1 MPSNHVKSFLRGI
14 HLNDYKDETSRLPIQ
29 RFPFAPLLILP
40 LKQNAGRAPKP
51 IVRQGQEV
59 TRGQK
64 IAEADGSLS
73 VALHAPESGVIKK
86 IDLVPTISGQM
97 EPGIYLQSY
106 PGSTQEV
113 VESKS
118 CDWQSATPEEIVK
131 AIQDAGIV
139 GLGGAA
145 FPTHA
150 KLIPPRDEPVDT
162 LIINGAEC
170 EPYLTTDHR
179 VMLEQT
185 ADIMLG
191 IRYLVKATGA
201 RQVIIGVE
209 ANKPDAYTALC
220 DAAKNEHNV
229 TVEEVNAKYPQG
241 AAKILIKALTGRET
255 PSGAHTS
262 AIGVIVCNIATTAE
276 IGRLLPHGRG
286 ILERV
291 ITVGG
296 PAIKD
301 KGNYRIPIGTPLR
314 FVLDTTGIK
323 DNVSR
328 VFLGGPM
335 MGNAAPNLDISI
347 TKGVS
352 GVIAFTERELPKTTK
367 VYPCIHCGYCV
378 DVCPLGLNPSMLGL
392 LANVKQYQAM
402 ASDYHLKDCF
412 ECGACSFICPSHIP
426 LVQQFRVAKSM
437 LKRLKATQ
445 ALQSINNNKQQQ
457 EKDKSAS

>member
-14 HLNDYKDETSRLPIQ
+14 HLKDSKDETSRLPIQ

-64 IAEADGSLS
+64 IAEAEGELS

-86 IDLVPTISGQM
+86 IDLVPTINGHM

-106 PGSTQEV
+106 PSSTQEV
-113 VESKS
+113 LEGQP
-118 CDWQSATPEEIVK
+118 CDWQSATPEQIVK
-131 AIQDAGIV
+131 AIQEAGIV

-150 KLIPPRDEPVDT
+150 KLIPPKDEPVDT

-191 IRYLVKATGA
+191 IRYLLKATGA
-201 RQVIIGVE
+201 RKVIIGVE
-209 ANKPDAYTALC
+209 ANKPDAYAALS
-220 DAAKNEHNV
+220 DAAKDEHNV
-229 TVEEVNAKYPQG
+229 TVEEVSAKYPQG

-296 PAIKD
+296 PAIKN

-314 FVLDTTGIK
+314 FVLETAGATENI
-323 DNVSR
+323 SR

-352 GVIAFTERELPKTTK
+352 GVIAFTTQEIPVIDK

-392 LANVKQYQAM
+392 LANIKQYQEM
-402 ASDYHLKDCF
+402 ADCYHLKDCF

-426 LVQQFRVAKSM
+426 LVQQFRIAKSI
-437 LKRLKATQ
+437 LKKLKTTQ
-445 ALQSINNNKQQQ
+445 AQQTQDNHNQQDKQN
-457 EKDKSAS
+457 KSAA

>member
-1 MPSNHVKSFLRGI
+1 
-14 HLNDYKDETSRLPIQ
+14 
-29 RFPFAPLLILP
+29 
-40 LKQNAGRAPKP
+40 
-51 IVRQGQEV
+51 
-59 TRGQK
+59 
-64 IAEADGSLS
+64 
-73 VALHAPESGVIKK
+73 
-86 IDLVPTISGQM
+86 M

-113 VESKS
+113 LDGYP
-118 CDWQSATPEEIVK
+118 CDWRTATPEQIVK

-150 KLIPPRDEPVDT
+150 KLIPPKDEPVDT

-185 ADIMLG
+185 ADIMQG
-191 IRYLVKATGA
+191 IQYLLTATGA
-201 RQVIIGVE
+201 SKTIIGVE
-209 ANKPDAYTALC
+209 SNKPDAYAALC
-220 DAAKNEHNV
+220 DAAKQANNV

-262 AIGVIVCNIATTAE
+262 AIGVIVCNVATTAE

-296 PAIKD
+296 PAIKN

-314 FVLDTTGIK
+314 FVLETAGIA
-323 DNVSR
+323 DNLSR

-335 MGNAAPNLDISI
+335 MGNAAPNLDISV

-352 GVIAFTERELPKTTK
+352 GVIAFTEQQIPKTEK

-392 LANVKQYQAM
+392 LANTRQYETM
-402 ASDYHLKDCF
+402 MNNYNLKDCF
-412 ECGACSFICPSHIP
+412 ECGACSFVCPSHIP

-437 LKRLKATQ
+437 LKRLKSPQ
-445 ALQSINNNKQQQ
+445 AQDKNSPQQNK
-457 EKDKSAS
+457 SVA

>member
-1 MPSNHVKSFLRGI
+1 MPNYHVKSFLRGI
-14 HLNDYKDETSRLPIQ
+14 HLKDYKDETSRLSIQ

-40 LKQNAGRAPKP
+40 LKQNAGRAPKV

-59 TRGQK
+59 VRGQK
-64 IAEADGSLS
+64 IAEADGELS

-86 IDLVPTISGQM
+86 IDLVATISGHM

-113 VESKS
+113 LDGHP
-118 CDWQSATPEEIVK
+118 CDWRTATPEQIVN

-150 KLIPPRDEPVDT
+150 KLIPPKDEPVDT

-191 IRYLVKATGA
+191 IQYLLTATGA
-201 RQVIIGVE
+201 SKVIIGVE
-209 ANKPDAYTALC
+209 SNKPDAYAALC
-220 DAAKNEHNV
+220 DAAKQANNIA
-229 TVEEVNAKYPQG
+229 VEEVNAKYPQG

-262 AIGVIVCNIATTAE
+262 AIGVIVCNVATTAE

-291 ITVGG
+291 ITVAG
-296 PAIKD
+296 PAIKN

-314 FVLDTTGIK
+314 FVLETAGVS
-323 DNVSR
+323 DNLSR

-352 GVIAFTERELPKTTK
+352 GVIAFTEKEIARAEKI
-367 VYPCIHCGYCV
+367 YPCIHCGYCV

-392 LANVKQYQAM
+392 LANARQYETM
-402 ASDYHLKDCF
+402 LNSYHLKDCF

-426 LVQQFRVAKSM
+426 LVQQFRVAKTM
-437 LKRLKATQ
+437 LKRLKSAQ
-445 ALQSINNNKQQQ
+445 PQ
-457 EKDKSAS
+457 EKKNNPQNKSAA